1 MKGRKGKRAF
11 NELSIYDAVTRASLK
26 AHPKATYQE
35 VDDKIADALK
45 HAPARLKSK
54 RKERVEEAVDED
66 RAAAPE

>member
-54 RKERVEEAVDED
+54 RKV
-66 RAAAPE
+66 